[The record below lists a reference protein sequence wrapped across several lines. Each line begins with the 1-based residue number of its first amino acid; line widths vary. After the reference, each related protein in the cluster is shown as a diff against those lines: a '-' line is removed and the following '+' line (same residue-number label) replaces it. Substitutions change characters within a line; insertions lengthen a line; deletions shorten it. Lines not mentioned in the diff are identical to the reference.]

1 VETFTIKRND
11 TLPALEAVLSDDSGP
26 VDLSGATV
34 FFTMTQV
41 AANSCGEDAPVSGS
55 AKFKK
60 QGVVVGL
67 QSVGS
72 PTRGKVRYEWSG
84 TDTDTAGLFAGEF
97 EVQFGSSGRW
107 TFPSVGTIPI
117 LVSED
122 IA

>member
-11 TLPALEAVLSDDSGP
+11 TLPALEAVLSDDNGP
-26 VDLSGATV
+26 VDLTGATV
-34 FFTMTQV
+34 YFTMTQV
-41 AANSCGEDAPVSGS
+41 ASSACGEDTPASGS

-67 QSVGS
+67 QTVGS

-84 TDTDTAGLFAGEF
+84 ADTDTAGLFAGEF
-97 EVQFGSSGRW
+97 EVHFGVSGRW

-122 IA
+122 IG

>member
-1 VETFTIKRND
+1 M
-11 TLPALEAVLSDDSGP
+11 SDDNGP
-26 VDLSGATV
+26 VDLTGATV

-41 AANSCGEDAPVSGS
+41 AATSCGEYAPVSGS

-67 QSVGS
+67 QTVGS
-72 PTRGKVRYEWSG
+72 PTRGKVRYEWGG
-84 TDTDTAGLFAGEF
+84 TDTDTAGLYAGEF
-97 EVQFGSSGRW
+97 EVQFGVSGRW

-122 IA
+122 VG